1 MIDTLILITCCVTG
15 ALLSLTSLL
24 IIAAMVRKEKEDSE
38 LAIAAMVRK
47 AKEDSDVDA

>member
-1 MIDTLILITCCVTG
+1 VTG